1 MRSYIFEQRQ
11 RLALPASHA
20 FEFFA
25 DARNLQSIT
34 PPWLSFSVRNAGPI
48 EMRPGALIDYRLR
61 LHGLPVRWRTLISVW
76 EPPVRFIDLQIK
88 GPYAHWEH
96 THTFEPVGDQAVV
109 IVDRVRYALPL
120 GPLGAI
126 AHELLVRRDVEHI
139 FEFRQRALAKSL

>member
-1 MRSYIFEQRQ
+1 MRSYTFEQCQ
-11 RLALPASHA
+11 RLALPASQA

-34 PPWLSFSVRNAGPI
+34 PPWLSFSVSNA
-48 EMRPGALIDYRLR
+48 GALIDYRLR

-76 EPPVRFIDLQIK
+76 ERPARFIDLQIK

-96 THTFEPVGDQAVV
+96 THTFEPVGEQAVV
-109 IVDRVRYALPL
+109 IGDRVRYALPL

-126 AHELLVRRDVEHI
+126 AHEPFLRRDVEHI
-139 FEFRQRALAKSL
+139 FEFRQRALEKRL